1 MTVDHTRV
9 KLKDI
14 DTNISGSE
22 YINANYIR
30 QPTENEQ
37 SDINS
42 SLENLNATT
51 ICAACQTVQQQ
62 KNCTNCQTLN
72 KMCVQ
77 CAMKAALIPLS
88 LDNCFN
94 CGKKNEVSFLF
105 NYISFFF
112 FCSFKYIG
120 HESICC
126 RPCLQFFFFF
136 LLLFFQEI
144 LIFIVMMSIN
154 IVYSHINR

>member
-51 ICAACQTVQQQ
+51 ICAACKTAQQQ
-62 KNCTNCQTLN
+62 KNCTNCQTSN

-94 CGKKNEVSFLF
+94 CGKKNEVSFL
-105 NYISFFF
+105 YFF
-112 FCSFKYIG
+112 Y
-120 HESICC
+120 
-126 RPCLQFFFFF
+126 
-136 LLLFFQEI
+136 
-144 LIFIVMMSIN
+144 N
-154 IVYSHINR
+154 

>member
-51 ICAACQTVQQQ
+51 ICAACKTAQQQ
-62 KNCTNCQTLN
+62 KNCTNCQTSN

-94 CGKKNEVSFLF
+94 CGKKNEVSFP
-105 NYISFFF
+105 YFF
-112 FCSFKYIG
+112 YN
-120 HESICC
+120 E
-126 RPCLQFFFFF
+126 
-136 LLLFFQEI
+136 
-144 LIFIVMMSIN
+144 
-154 IVYSHINR
+154 